1 MPLFADHCRKQYENN
16 INPNEIVISFL
27 KNMPRIRYNSKTRLD
42 FSFIQ
47 YIERQVVLF
56 DAIEDA
62 GFSYVNNMHGRGTL
76 RNMKEEAENKQLKKA
91 LTEYVNRFKVRIV
104 LQLIQHSFI
113 QIMYLLLL
121 MSYLRR
127 LQKII

>member
-1 MPLFADHCRKQYENN
+1 MKIMSIQMKL
-16 INPNEIVISFL
+16 SFL
-27 KNMPRIRYNSKTRLD
+27 FKKYAPEFDTIQKQDLI

-76 RNMKEEAENKQLKKA
+76 RNMKEE
-91 LTEYVNRFKVRIV
+91 
-104 LQLIQHSFI
+104 
-113 QIMYLLLL
+113 
-121 MSYLRR
+121 
-127 LQKII
+127 QKINN